1 MTAEQPK
8 VTSKLVAR
16 WDPPRMAKNFDR
28 IQTRLQ
34 KSRQNKRVGLVVAAT
49 IATAFLVILS
59 FGRWHAQTARTA
71 TATRTSLVASTVPAT
86 ETRFVDG
93 STATALTTGAI
104 LELKAASESE
114 IVVAAKSG
122 RYRFDVV
129 PNPGRQFIVHIEEVT
144 VRVLGTQ
151 FVVEKLDGRVDV
163 SVERGRVEV
172 TWPLGRRELGVGQ
185 SGRFPQ
191 NPEVT
196 ATPLDSATSEMT
208 DANQIPSKAVSL
220 LNERSRFIELSRQGN
235 YQAAFSMVTRLPNLL
250 ESSAED
256 LMMAADAAR
265 LSNHPGQAVPYL
277 QRITR
282 EYARDSRAPLA
293 AFTLGRIYMNQ
304 LRQPI
309 LAAQAFA
316 LVRRLAPAGALVED
330 ALAREAEALDQAGQ
344 YVAAERLASEYLRQY
359 PKGRSR
365 DKLRQLGNN
374 AKNE

>member
-1 MTAEQPK
+1 
-8 VTSKLVAR
+8 
-16 WDPPRMAKNFDR
+16 MAKNFDQ

-34 KSRQNKRVGLVVAAT
+34 KSRQNKRAAFALAAT
-49 IATAFLVILS
+49 IATAVIVVLG
-59 FGRWHAQTARTA
+59 FGRWHAQTANNGTS
-71 TATRTSLVASTVPAT
+71 TRNSSITRTVPAT

-104 LELKAASESE
+104 LELTTASESE
-114 IVVAAKSG
+114 IIVSAKSG
-122 RYRFDVV
+122 RYRFDIV
-129 PNPGRQFIVHIEEVT
+129 PNPRRQFIVHIEEVT

-172 TWPLGRRELGVGQ
+172 IWPSGRRELSVGQ
-185 SGRFPQ
+185 SGRFPP

-196 ATPLDSATSEMT
+196 APAVDSTTREVADS
-208 DANQIPSKAVSL
+208 NQLSTKAASL
-220 LNERSRFIELSRQGN
+220 PNERSRFIELSRQGN
-235 YQAAFSMVTRLPNLL
+235 YQAAFSVVTRSPNLL
-250 ESSAED
+250 DSSAED

-277 QRITR
+277 KRITR

-304 LRQPI
+304 LGQPSI
-309 LAAQAFA
+309 AAQAFA
-316 LVRRLAPAGALVED
+316 LVRQLAPAGALVED
-330 ALAREAEALDQAGQ
+330 ALAREAEALEQAGQ
-344 YVAAERLASEYLRQY
+344 LAAAERLAAEYLRLY

-365 DKLRQLGNN
+365 EKLRQLGKDP
-374 AKNE
+374 KNE